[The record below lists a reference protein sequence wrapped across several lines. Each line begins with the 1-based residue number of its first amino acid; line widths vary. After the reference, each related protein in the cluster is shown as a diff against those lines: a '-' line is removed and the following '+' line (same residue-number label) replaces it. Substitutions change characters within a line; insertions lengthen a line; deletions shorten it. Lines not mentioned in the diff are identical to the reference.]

1 SCGSRGEHLVAR
13 FRRGDDHA
21 HRIYRLL
28 IAALTFA
35 ASSGVTSVMPWSCA
49 AWATTFF
56 KSSSSVAALAVK
68 GQSGT
73 ISAQAICLVLS
84 VSGAGILMLLSE
96 IFRSLLEMPARTPCD
111 NKQPDRRPH

>member
-1 SCGSRGEHLVAR
+1 MLTG
-13 FRRGDDHA
+13 F
-21 HRIYRLL
+21 YRLL

-56 KSSSSVAALAVK
+56 RSSSSVAALAVK

-73 ISAQAICLVLS
+73 ISAQAMYLAFS
-84 VSGAGILMLLSE
+84 VVGSRHLRAPLKC
-96 IFRSLLEMPARTPCD
+96 FRLP
-111 NKQPDRRPH
+111 